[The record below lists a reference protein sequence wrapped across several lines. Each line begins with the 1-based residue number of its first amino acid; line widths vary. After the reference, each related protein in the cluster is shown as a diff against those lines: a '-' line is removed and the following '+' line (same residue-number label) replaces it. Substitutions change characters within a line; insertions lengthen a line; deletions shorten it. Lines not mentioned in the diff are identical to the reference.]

1 MKFPCIECG
10 LCCRLSGK
18 VPQLAGW
25 KDSSGRCRYF
35 DEMTNHCRIYSRRPD
50 ICNVSAM
57 YKLYFQNTMTEKEFY
72 RKNLEVCLRLNQEAG
87 QQENCRLLRQL
98 IEQIR

>member
-1 MKFPCIECG
+1 
-10 LCCRLSGK
+10 
-18 VPQLAGW
+18 
-25 KDSSGRCRYF
+25 
-35 DEMTNHCRIYSRRPD
+35 
-50 ICNVSAM
+50 M

-98 IEQIR
+98 IEQIK